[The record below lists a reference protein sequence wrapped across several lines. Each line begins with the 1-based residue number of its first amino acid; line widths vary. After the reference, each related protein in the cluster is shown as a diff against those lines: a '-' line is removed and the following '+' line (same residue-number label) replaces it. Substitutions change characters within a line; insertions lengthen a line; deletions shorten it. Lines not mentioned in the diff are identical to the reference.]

1 MLQVT
6 DLEDKLIS
14 NNKELHSAQDLNQA
28 LQQEFNVSH
37 IYNSVY
43 LILESFVK
51 DQGLRIRDF
60 GREAP
65 L

>member
-37 IYNSVY
+37 IYNSFY

-51 DQGLRIRDF
+51 V
-60 GREAP
+60 
-65 L
+65 